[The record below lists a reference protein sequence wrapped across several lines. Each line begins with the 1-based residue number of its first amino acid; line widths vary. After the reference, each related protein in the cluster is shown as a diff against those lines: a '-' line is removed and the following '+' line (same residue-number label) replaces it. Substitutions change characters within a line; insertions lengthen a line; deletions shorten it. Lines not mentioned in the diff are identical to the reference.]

1 MENLKDHIKH
11 SIEQLK
17 ETYSREV
24 CGRDIVRRYSSIM
37 DRCLK
42 EIFTSSLS
50 SNRNKTIEGYS
61 IAAVGGYGRE
71 ELSPY
76 SDIDLIFLIPGR
88 FNGNLEEITGNI
100 LYPLWDAGLTVGH
113 CNRTLKDCVTI
124 MKEDIKAR
132 TSLMDMRYL
141 IGDRSLYGEFEDTI
155 YRCAFSKGINSFI
168 SGQLKDMESR
178 HRYYGDSVYLLEPH
192 LKEGEGGLRDIHSAL
207 WIAKVR
213 FHARGVDELN
223 TKHVLSSWEI
233 ALLEESMEF
242 LWKVR
247 NGLHFLSG
255 RKNDHLTSEYQEKMA
270 NLLGYGGTHSTAA
283 VGRFMHDYYRCAEDI
298 KYLSSV
304 LIDRARENQ
313 EKSKKMG
320 SKTFSRGM
328 DQGFKIVNNRISFA
342 DPGLLNRDPSAMMK
356 VFKYSTKMRKEVSF
370 DTQELIRDNLDLVD
384 EGFRRSKE
392 INTYFLSILKGIG
405 GVAKVLKTMHK
416 LGFLGRYM
424 PEFARITHLPQSY
437 YYHIYTADI
446 HTLFAIEEFE
456 NLLVGKYKDTFPL
469 LTKLAGEEKRVELIF
484 LAILFH
490 DLGKAFDT
498 DHVEKGVE
506 LAYSIAGRMG
516 FPEEDMELIA
526 FLVENHLYMSSIAQT
541 RDLSDENLT
550 IKFAQKM
557 KDGDSLRMLY
567 ILTFADM
574 KASRAEAFNSWK
586 NTLFQELYI
595 RAFHIIEKGDFTMTD
610 IARKLDKIKN
620 EVISELRLKM
630 PMDDIHY
637 NLDLTPS
644 RYLLNNTPEIISSHI
659 LLCYNLEEKALAFD
673 VRQNLNKGYYDI
685 LIATPDSHGL
695 FYKVCGVMVYHNMNI
710 LDAQIDTRSDGI
722 AMDILRV
729 NHTNDDEYV
738 DREEWKAIQD
748 DLEKVIDGRVKV
760 EELVKKKEA
769 YLHSKKK
776 GLKDAKTTIRI
787 DNDTSDF
794 YTVIDIEANDR
805 FGLLYSITKAMSDM
819 GVYIY
824 IAKIT
829 TRLMRVTDSFYV
841 RDIFGQ
847 KIYDE
852 KELERIKRSLSW
864 ALETFEKPRRG
875 F

>member
-1 MENLKDHIKH
+1 MENLKGYIKD
-11 SIEQLK
+11 SLDRL
-17 ETYSREV
+17 REEYWKGL
-24 CGRDIVRRYSSIM
+24 CGRDLVRRYSSLI
-37 DRCLK
+37 DGCLR
-42 EIFTSSLS
+42 EIFSSRPAS
-50 SNRNKTIEGYS
+50 DDEKTKNRYA

-76 SDIDLIFLIPGR
+76 SDIDLLFFMPER
-88 FNGNLEEITGNI
+88 FRGNLEDVTGKI
-100 LYPLWDAGLTVGH
+100 LYPLWDAGLTVGYS
-113 CNRTLKDCVTI
+113 NMTLKDCLAM

-132 TSLMDMRYL
+132 TSLIEMRYL
-141 IGDRSLYGEFEDTI
+141 MGDRSLYCEFEDTI
-155 YRCAFSKGINSFI
+155 YRNAFSKGVNSFI
-168 SGQLKDMESR
+168 SEQLKDMESR

-207 WIAKVR
+207 WIAKVQ
-213 FHARGVDELN
+213 FQARGINEL
-223 TKHVLSSWEI
+223 KAKGALSSWEI
-233 ALLEESMEF
+233 ALLEESLEF

-247 NGLHFLSG
+247 NGIHFLSG
-255 RKNDHLTSEYQEKMA
+255 RKNDHLAFEYQEKMA
-270 NLLGYGGTHSTAA
+270 NLLGCADPHSTAA
-283 VGRFMHDYYRCAEDI
+283 VGRFMHNYYQCAEDI

-304 LIDRARENQ
+304 LIDRTREDQ
-313 EKSKKMG
+313 GKSKKG
-320 SKTFSRGM
+320 DKGFSIGM
-328 DQGFKIVNNRISFA
+328 DKGFEIVNNRISVV
-342 DPGLLNRDPSAMMK
+342 DPDLFRRAPHTLMK
-356 VFKYSTKMRKEVSF
+356 VFKYSVELKKEVSF
-370 DTQELIRDNLDLVD
+370 DSQELIRGNLDVIGD
-384 EGFRRSKE
+384 EFRNSREVNSS
-392 INTYFLSILKGIG
+392 FMSILGEGK
-405 GVAKVLKTMHK
+405 GVAKVLKTMHR
-416 LGFLGRYM
+416 LGFLGRFV
-424 PEFARITHLPQSY
+424 PEFAMITHLPQSY
-437 YYHIYTADI
+437 YYHVYTADI

-456 NLLVGKYKDTFPL
+456 NLLAGKHKEMFPF
-469 LTKLAGEEKRVELIF
+469 LTKLAREEKRIELIF
-484 LAILFH
+484 LALLFH

-498 DHVEKGVE
+498 DHVKKGAKLV
-506 LAYSIAGRMG
+506 YTIANRMG
-516 FPEEDMELIA
+516 LSSQDTELLG

-541 RDLSDENLT
+541 RDLSDENLI

-610 IARKLDKIKN
+610 TACKLDKIKN

-644 RYLLNNTPEIISSHI
+644 RYLLNNSPEIISNHI
-659 LLCYNLEEKALAFD
+659 LLCYNLEDKTLAFD
-673 VRQNLNKGYYDI
+673 VRQKLDKGYYDI

-729 NHTNDDEYV
+729 NHTNGDEYV

-748 DLEKVIDGRVKV
+748 DLEKVIDGRIKV
-760 EELVKKKEA
+760 EELVKKKGY
-769 YLHSKKK
+769 YLHSEKK
-776 GLKDAKTTIRI
+776 GLKDIKTTIRI

-819 GVYIY
+819 GIYIY

-847 KIYDE
+847 KVYDE
-852 KELERIKRSLSW
+852 KEVERIKHSLSRVVE
-864 ALETFEKPRRG
+864 AVEKPRRG

>member
-1 MENLKDHIKH
+1 MENLKNYIREGIDRLGK
-11 SIEQLK
+11 EYRRQL
-17 ETYSREV
+17 S
-24 CGRDIVRRYSSIM
+24 GRDLVRRYSSLI
-37 DRCLK
+37 DGCIR
-42 EIFTSSLS
+42 EIFSSRS
-50 SNRNKTIEGYS
+50 SSDGEKTKDRYA

-76 SDIDLIFLIPGR
+76 SDIDLLFFMPER
-88 FNGNLEEITGNI
+88 FSGNLEDVTGKI
-100 LYPLWDAGLTVGH
+100 LYPLWDAGLTVGYS
-113 CNRTLKDCVTI
+113 NMTLKDCLAM

-132 TSLMDMRYL
+132 TSLIEMRYL
-141 IGDRSLYGEFEDTI
+141 IGDRGLYREFEGTI
-155 YRCAFSKGINSFI
+155 YRNAFSKGINSFI
-168 SGQLKDMESR
+168 LEQLKDMESR

-207 WIAKVR
+207 WIAKVQ
-213 FHARGVDELN
+213 FKARGIDELK

-233 ALLEESMEF
+233 TLLDESLEF

-255 RKNDHLTSEYQEKMA
+255 RKNDHLAFEYQEKMA
-270 NLLGYGGTHSTAA
+270 DLLGYGGTHSTTA
-283 VGRFMHDYYRCAEDI
+283 VGRFMQDYYQCAGSI

-304 LIDRARENQ
+304 LIDRTREDQ
-313 EKSKKMG
+313 GKSKKG
-320 SKTFSRGM
+320 GKVLSRSM
-328 DQGFKIVNNRISFA
+328 DQDFEIVNNRISVV
-342 DPGLLNRDPSAMMK
+342 DPDLFRRVPHTLMK
-356 VFKYSTKMRKEVSF
+356 VFKYSVELKKEVSF
-370 DTQELIRDNLDLVD
+370 DSQELIRGNLDVI
-384 EGFRRSKE
+384 EKEFRNSREVNSSF
-392 INTYFLSILKGIG
+392 ISIMRGG
-405 GVAKVLKTMHK
+405 RGVAKVLKIMHR
-416 LGFLGRYM
+416 LGLLGRFI
-424 PEFARITHLPQSY
+424 PEFTRITHLPQSY
-437 YYHIYTADI
+437 YYHVYTADI

-456 NLLVGKYKDTFPL
+456 NLLVGKHKDTFPF
-469 LTKLAGEEKRVELIF
+469 LTKLAREEKRIELIF

-498 DHVEKGVE
+498 DHVKKGVE
-506 LAYSIAGRMG
+506 LAYNIAGRMG
-516 FPEEDMELIA
+516 LPEEDMELIA

-541 RDLSDENLT
+541 RDLSDENL
-550 IKFAQKM
+550 IIGFAQKM
-557 KDGDSLRMLY
+557 RDIDRLRMLY
-567 ILTFADM
+567 ILTFADL

-610 IARKLDKIKN
+610 IACKLDKIKN

-644 RYLLNNTPEIISSHI
+644 RYLLNNSPGIISNHI
-659 LLCYNLEEKALAFD
+659 LLCHNLEEKTLAFD
-673 VRQNLNKGYYDI
+673 VRQKLDKGYYDI

-748 DLEKVIDGRVKV
+748 DLEKVIDGRIKV
-760 EELVKKKEA
+760 EELVEKKVVC
-769 YLHSKKK
+769 LPSKK
-776 GLKDAKTTIRI
+776 GGIGDMETTIRI

-805 FGLLYSITKAMSDM
+805 FGLLYSITKAMSDI
-819 GVYIY
+819 GIYIY
-824 IAKIT
+824 IAKIAT
-829 TRLMRVTDSFYV
+829 SLTRATDSFYV

-852 KELERIKRSLSW
+852 KEVERIKRSLSW
-864 ALETFEKPRRG
+864 ALETFEKPQRD

>member
-1 MENLKDHIKH
+1 MENLKGYIKD
-11 SIEQLK
+11 SLDRL
-17 ETYSREV
+17 REEYWKGL
-24 CGRDIVRRYSSIM
+24 CGRDLVRRYSSLI
-37 DRCLK
+37 DGCLR
-42 EIFTSSLS
+42 EIFSSMPYS
-50 SNRNKTIEGYS
+50 DGEKTKNRYA

-76 SDIDLIFLIPGR
+76 SDIDLLFFMPER
-88 FNGNLEEITGNI
+88 FRGNLEDVTGKI
-100 LYPLWDAGLTVGH
+100 LYPLWDAGLTVGYS
-113 CNRTLKDCVTI
+113 NMTLKGCLAM

-132 TSLMDMRYL
+132 TSLIEMRYL
-141 IGDRSLYGEFEDTI
+141 MGDRGLYGEFEDTI
-155 YRCAFSKGINSFI
+155 YRSAFSKGINSFI

-207 WIAKVR
+207 WIARVQ
-213 FHARGVDELN
+213 FQARGIDEL
-223 TKHVLSSWEI
+223 KVKGVLSSWEI
-233 ALLEESMEF
+233 ALLEESLEF

-247 NGLHFLSG
+247 NGIHFLSG
-255 RKNDHLTSEYQEKMA
+255 RKNDHLAFEYQEKMA
-270 NLLGYGGTHSTAA
+270 NFLGYADPYSTTA
-283 VGRFMHDYYRCAEDI
+283 VERFMRDYYQCAEDI

-304 LIDRARENQ
+304 LIDRTREDQ
-313 EKSKKMG
+313 AKSKKG
-320 SKTFSRGM
+320 GKVFFRSM
-328 DQGFKIVNNRISFA
+328 DQDFEIVNNRISVV
-342 DPGLLNRDPSAMMK
+342 DPDLFRRAPDTLMK
-356 VFKYSTKMRKEVSF
+356 VFKYSVELKKEVSS
-370 DTQELIRDNLDLVD
+370 DSQELIRGNLAVIGEEFRNSREVNSSFISIMR
-384 EGFRRSKE
+384 EGR
-392 INTYFLSILKGIG
+392 
-405 GVAKVLKTMHK
+405 GVAKVLKTMHR
-416 LGFLGRYM
+416 LGLLGRFI
-424 PEFARITHLPQSY
+424 PEFAMITHLPQSY
-437 YYHIYTADI
+437 YYHVYTADI

-490 DLGKAFDT
+490 DLGKAFDA
-498 DHVEKGVE
+498 DHVDKGAE
-506 LAYSIAGRMG
+506 LAYNIAGRMG

-526 FLVENHLYMSSIAQT
+526 FLIENHLYMSSIAQT
-541 RDLSDENLT
+541 RDLSDETL
-550 IKFAQKM
+550 IIGFAQKM
-557 KDGDSLRMLY
+557 RDIDRLRMLY
-567 ILTFADM
+567 ILTFSDL

-595 RAFHIIEKGDFTMTD
+595 RAFHIIEKGDFTITD
-610 IARKLDKIKN
+610 IAGKLDKIKN

-630 PMDDIHY
+630 PMEDILY

-644 RYLLNNTPEIISSHI
+644 RYLLNNSPEIISNHI
-659 LLCYNLEEKALAFD
+659 LLCYNLEEKTLAFD
-673 VRQNLNKGYYDI
+673 VRHKLDKGYYDV

-695 FYKVCGVMVYHNMNI
+695 FYKVCGIMVYHNMNI

-729 NHTNDDEYV
+729 NHTNGDEYV

-748 DLEKVIDGRVKV
+748 DLEKVIDGRIKV
-760 EELVKKKEA
+760 EELVKKKGN

-819 GVYIY
+819 GIYIY

-852 KELERIKRSLSW
+852 KLLKRIKGDLLRTL
-864 ALETFEKPRRG
+864 
-875 F
+875 